1 MRNADRG
8 VDDAEVIVNFGDGAD
23 GGTRRARRGLLLDGD
38 RRREPLDDVHVGA
51 FHLVQELARVSR
63 EGFDV
68 TALAFGVNG
77 VKGQRRF
84 AGAGEASNDREGVPG
99 DFDVDILEVM
109 LARAPDYQFGQAH
122 VTKSLPPQ
130 ELRRPVVTLSP
141 N

>member
-1 MRNADRG
+1 LKA
-8 VDDAEVIVNFGDGAD
+8 
-23 GGTRRARRGLLLDGD
+23 RA
-38 RRREPLDDVHVGA
+38 PDDVHVGA

-84 AGAGEASNDREGVPG
+84 AGAGEASNDCQGVPG
-99 DFDVDILEVM
+99 NFHVDILEVV

-122 VTKSLPPQ
+122 ETKTPLHRSCGTQ
-130 ELRRPVVTLSP
+130 
-141 N
+141 